1 MIKCIARTDFIKKK
15 KKILIGSDG
24 SCMYPKLGN
33 AIEKLVLKIS
43 LNKDFLRLLECT
55 IFPNFDHWYTT
66 KSNGGIEQK

>member
-1 MIKCIARTDFIKKK
+1 
-15 KKILIGSDG
+15 
-24 SCMYPKLGN
+24 MYPKLGN

-66 KSNGGIEQK
+66 KNNGGIEQK